1 MELLRTDNIKL
12 RAGYIG
18 GNWVWLVDLALIG
31 VFAIVLR
38 GPVLSV
44 SVFETPSTWDESAFI
59 LAAREVLL
67 GHLPYLTFWDHKPFG
82 STMLIASVM
91 AIFGQSIE
99 TVCLFALAG
108 VVATAWSLYAITR
121 RILPDRSTAL
131 SAALLYIA
139 FSTQLGGIQLMT
151 ENLQATFAA
160 AGVLILMSAPGQRG
174 AVATA
179 LTFAAAGL
187 AFGVAT
193 WIKYVPA
200 IPATSVGGFVLITF
214 LRRPGRTVART
225 AAFGAVFA
233 VGLLL
238 PTLASVLLYWQ
249 AGILDEFL
257 HANFGFARRYIE
269 HTEHLRGATI
279 DRLRWASVAVVQ
291 VWPLMAATAA
301 AFLPQPFR
309 YFSEPSRRWGSA
321 VVVLWLVGEL
331 AALCLQARFFDHQ
344 FLSVLPPMSIAAAGV
359 VRFCADRLALPA
371 RVAATS
377 ALIIALLALIPLVH
391 HARDMSAALFR
402 QDVPRSIAQV
412 IKDEMAP
419 GDQVY
424 VANYAPI
431 IYVLADTLLPT
442 RHAFPGFLVGS
453 RVLVDDVPAER
464 LRVLRNR
471 PKYIVMH
478 EAWRNDLPA
487 WNAQALTQVEETL
500 AQDYAPRAAWTLH
513 DARGIVRLFVRRD

>member
-1 MELLRTDNIKL
+1 MKLLQADKRRSRIGN
-12 RAGYIG
+12 IG
-18 GNWVWLVDLALIG
+18 GNWAWLADLALIG
-31 VFAIVLR
+31 IFAIVLR
-38 GPVLSV
+38 APVLSI

-91 AIFGQSIE
+91 ATFGTSIE
-99 TVCLFALAG
+99 TVRLFALAG

-174 AVATA
+174 ALATA

-187 AFGVAT
+187 AFGIAT
-193 WIKYVPA
+193 WVKYVPA
-200 IPATSVGGFVLITF
+200 IPATLVGSFVLLTL
-214 LRRPGRTVART
+214 LRRPGGNVSRTV
-225 AAFGAVFA
+225 AFGAVFA
-233 VGLLL
+233 GGLLL
-238 PTLASVLLYWQ
+238 PTLASALLYWQ
-249 AGILDEFL
+249 AGILNEFL
-257 HANFGFARRYIE
+257 HANFGFAKRYIE
-269 HTEHLRGATI
+269 HTEHRQGATI
-279 DRLRWASVAVVQ
+279 DRLRWASVAIVQ
-291 VWPLMAATAA
+291 IWPLMATTAA

-321 VVVLWLVGEL
+321 VVGLWLVGEL

-344 FLSVLPPMSIAAAGV
+344 FLSILPPMSIIAAGV
-359 VRFCADRLALPA
+359 VRFYADKLALPS
-371 RVAATS
+371 RVAVVS
-377 ALIIALLALIPLVH
+377 ALAIALLALIPLVH
-391 HARDMSAALFR
+391 HTRDMSAAFFR
-402 QDVPRSIAQV
+402 QDVPRSIAEI

-419 GDQVY
+419 GEQVY

-431 IYVLADTLLPT
+431 IYFLADTLLPT
-442 RHAFPGFLVGS
+442 RYAFPGFLVGS
-453 RVLVDDVPAER
+453 RVLVDDVPTER

-487 WNAQALTQVEETL
+487 WNAQALGQVEETL
-500 AQDYAPRAAWTLH
+500 AQHYTPRAAWTLH
-513 DARGIVRLFVRRD
+513 DARGIVRLFVLRS